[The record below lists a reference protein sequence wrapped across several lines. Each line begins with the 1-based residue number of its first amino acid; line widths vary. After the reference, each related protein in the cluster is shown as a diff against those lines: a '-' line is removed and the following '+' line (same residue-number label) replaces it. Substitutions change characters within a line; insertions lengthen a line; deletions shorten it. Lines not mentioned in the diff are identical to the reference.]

1 MLNICIEHYTVAL
14 LNPVP
19 LFLYHDTD
27 AAVQS
32 NQHLLPLAV
41 LVDMPLAGFIG
52 GQVDIAY
59 LKITGLFGGYY
70 PVGYVGKG
78 IIPSEELFLTEYL
91 RHCAAGHKEVH
102 HVDTKILCD
111 ALQIGYGH

>member
-52 GQVDIAY
+52 VSESNN
-59 LKITGLFGGYY
+59 
-70 PVGYVGKG
+70 P
-78 IIPSEELFLTEYL
+78 IIQLM
-91 RHCAAGHKEVH
+91 KWQ
-102 HVDTKILCD
+102 LC
-111 ALQIGYGH
+111 I